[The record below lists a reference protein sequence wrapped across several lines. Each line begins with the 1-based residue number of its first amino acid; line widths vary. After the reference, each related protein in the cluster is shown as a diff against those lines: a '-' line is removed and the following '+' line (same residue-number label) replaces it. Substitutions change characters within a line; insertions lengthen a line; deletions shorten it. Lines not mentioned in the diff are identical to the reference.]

1 MGWSKVEYRKK
12 KRNKK
17 KMKGPFWNIRGLR
30 KLGRFPA
37 LNSKIRDNHSD
48 FIGILETKKKDI
60 AAGFLKKFS

>member
-1 MGWSKVEYRKK
+1 
-12 KRNKK
+12 
-17 KMKGPFWNIRGLR
+17 MKGPFWNIRGLG